1 MSYYFLSVSTL
12 LSVVMDGEV
21 RIKMKI
27 GIFIHVSPELMIL
40 HSDKFTFLTN
50 IHNSVQKNVFIKN
63 LRLFIVTHNWQASR
77 FKRMIHRVWLRLP
90 LLNTGFWLVRTDHV
104 TWILASDW
112 LQDRFSLLVTDL
124 SLSAAAQT
132 ITFNCHW
139 PIRGQYSG
147 HGVCLNQ
154 SEASMQD

>member
-21 RIKMKI
+21 RIKTKI

-63 LRLFIVTHNWQASR
+63 LRLFIVTHN
-77 FKRMIHRVWLRLP
+77 
-90 LLNTGFWLVRTDHV
+90 
-104 TWILASDW
+104 
-112 LQDRFSLLVTDL
+112 
-124 SLSAAAQT
+124 
-132 ITFNCHW
+132 
-139 PIRGQYSG
+139 
-147 HGVCLNQ
+147 
-154 SEASMQD
+154 